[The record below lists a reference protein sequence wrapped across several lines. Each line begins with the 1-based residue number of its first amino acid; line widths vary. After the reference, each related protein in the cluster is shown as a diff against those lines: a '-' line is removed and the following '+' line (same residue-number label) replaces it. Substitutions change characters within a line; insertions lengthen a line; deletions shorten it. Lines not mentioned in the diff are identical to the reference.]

1 MLRALIALALVALA
15 APLDGCVAV
24 AAVDAVGTV
33 AAVTVKTTVK
43 VAGAGVGLAADGV
56 GAVGHAV
63 TGGGG
68 SKR

>member
-1 MLRALIALALVALA
+1 MFRALLGLALAALVA
-15 APLDGCVAV
+15 PLGGCVAV

-33 AAVTVKTTVK
+33 AAVTVKTGAK

-63 TGGGG
+63 TGGGA
-68 SKR
+68 RH